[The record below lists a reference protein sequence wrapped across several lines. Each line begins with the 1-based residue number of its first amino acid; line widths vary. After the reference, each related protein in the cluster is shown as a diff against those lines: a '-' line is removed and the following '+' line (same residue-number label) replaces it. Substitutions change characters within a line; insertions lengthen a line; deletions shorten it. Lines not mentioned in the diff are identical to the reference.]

1 MIANLKFPKTRKRFR
16 GVTMKKNFLAKVK
29 NNGITIPKDV
39 LEGFNEG
46 DLAEI
51 QIKKVYADEETKK
64 EINFAIIEY

>member
-1 MIANLKFPKTRKRFR
+1 
-16 GVTMKKNFLAKVK
+16 MKKNFLAKVK